1 MKKLTVLWLG
11 LLFYPVISI
20 ISNQI
25 SIFNKI
31 TAGDLILLGM
41 SEAVLFFGY
50 FIRFLLYKNEFKHKH
65 ISHIAESAIGLGAA
79 ITADIVMYDSEVIV
93 LSVLFI
99 VLYFIGIAIYSIS
112 YQRLVTS
119 AFICI
124 SSVIYIAALIMLQT
138 PVSSALFLKYCI
150 VFVISIYIYLLLH
163 NQKSIDNLMTIRN
176 YDIKYLPK
184 ETRMYNIRLVGIVC
198 LIISSI
204 LLLRKQISG
213 LIFLIIR
220 FFAKAIGA
228 VLDLIS
234 KIIGDDDPIIP
245 NNQKT
250 PDENDYILSGQSSP
264 YANTILLLIFI
275 IFTSVIIFIKR
286 KKIIQYFKA
295 LVFDII
301 NFVRNIFSNNEQV
314 QRKDYG
320 KGYIDF
326 YETVKSSSIG
336 DQKLSYKQ
344 QVQLWKKNFRKFSSM
359 PDDNKKFR
367 FGYGLALS
375 GIRLTGTD
383 TKISDTPNEIAVKT
397 GNQQFVISTDE
408 YNHIRYGNNI
418 CNDKSITDISNIL
431 KEISEKI

>member
-1 MKKLTVLWLG
+1 MKKLTVFWLG
-11 LLFYPVISI
+11 LLFYPVILI

-31 TAGDLILLGM
+31 AAGDLILLCM
-41 SEAVLFFGY
+41 SEAVLFLGY
-50 FIRFLLYKNEFKHKH
+50 FIRFLLYRNEFKHKH
-65 ISHIAESAIGLGAA
+65 ISHIAESAIGIGAA
-79 ITADIVMYDSEVIV
+79 VTADIIMYDSEVIV

-99 VLYFIGIAIYSIS
+99 VFYFIGIAIYSIS

-124 SSVIYIAALIMLQT
+124 SSVIYIASLILLRISA
-138 PVSSALFLKYCI
+138 SSTLFLKCCI
-150 VFVISIYIYLLLH
+150 VFVISIFIYLLLH

-184 ETRMYNIRLVGIVC
+184 ETRMYNIRLVAIVC
-198 LIISSI
+198 LIISSVLI
-204 LLLRKQISG
+204 LKKQISR
-213 LIFLIIR
+213 LILLIIR
-220 FFAKAIGA
+220 FFAKIIGT

-234 KIIGDDDPIIP
+234 KIIGDDDPFIP
-245 NNQKT
+245 YTQDT
-250 PDENDYILSGQSSP
+250 PDGNEDILSCQPNP
-264 YANTILLLIFI
+264 YANAILFLI
-275 IFTSVIIFIKR
+275 VIICTLVIVFIKR
-286 KKIIQYFKA
+286 KKFIQFFKA

-301 NFVRNIFSNNEQV
+301 NFVRNIFSKNEQV

-326 YETVKSSSIG
+326 YETVKSSSMG
-336 DQKLSYKQ
+336 DQKLSYKK
-344 QVQLWKKNFRKFSSM
+344 QVQLWEKDFRKFSSM

-383 TKISDTPNEIAVKT
+383 TKISDTPNEIAVRT
-397 GNQQFVISTDE
+397 GNEQFVISTDE

-418 CNDKSITDISNIL
+418 CNDKSITDMSNIL